1 MDRPIVGITMAS
13 LSAFG
18 GVGGPYAESSVVGL
32 RYVRAIA
39 AVGAVPWPIPVVP
52 DATLLRALYDHLDGL
67 ILTGGSDIRPVRY
80 GGADHPAMDAGD
92 PDRDEVEQSLAS
104 WAMRDGMPLL
114 GICRGMQMI
123 NVARGGTLVPHL
135 AGVDGAFLKHDN
147 FPLSRYPRDLP
158 AHDVDVIPGSRTALA
173 LGATS
178 LTVNSIHHQAVDQPG
193 RGLIVAARS
202 PDGVPEAVE
211 DPARPFCLGV
221 QWHPEEMPEHP
232 ATRSLFG
239 AFREACL
246 ARAAPRRPRRARA
259 LRRA

>member
-1 MDRPIVGITMAS
+1 MDRPIVGITTAS
-13 LSAFG
+13 LAAFE
-18 GVGGPYAESSVVGL
+18 GVGGPYPESSVVGQ

-52 DATLLRALYDHLDGL
+52 DTTLLRSLYGQLDGL
-67 ILTGGSDIRPVRY
+67 ILAGGSDIRPVRY
-80 GGADHPAMDAGD
+80 GGVDHPAMDAGD

-104 WAMRDGMPLL
+104 WAMREGKPLL
-114 GICRGMQMI
+114 GICRGLQMI

-135 AGVDGAFLKHDN
+135 PDGDEACIRHDN
-147 FPLSRYPRDLP
+147 FPLSRCPRNLP

-178 LTVNSIHHQAVDQPG
+178 LTVNSIHHQAVDRPG

-202 PDGVPEAVE
+202 PDGVAEAVE
-211 DPARPFCLGV
+211 DPAHPFCLGV
-221 QWHPEEMPEHP
+221 QWHPEEMPDSP

-246 ARAAPRRPRRARA
+246 AWADGVPREPRR
-259 LRRA
+259 LRTAG